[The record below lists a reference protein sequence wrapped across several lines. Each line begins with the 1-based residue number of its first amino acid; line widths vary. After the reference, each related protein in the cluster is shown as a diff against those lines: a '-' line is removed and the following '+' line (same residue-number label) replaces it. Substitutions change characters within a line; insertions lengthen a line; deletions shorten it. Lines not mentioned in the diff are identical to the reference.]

1 MSDPRITLQ
10 ELSEAA
16 GVSPERVRALVDVGI
31 IPDRAGEAPF
41 EAADVHRIRLA
52 QGFEASGLSLE
63 AIGTA
68 IAAGRLSFDFVD
80 TMFGYRAPLAGRTY
94 REVAA
99 DLGVPLETLTL
110 LYAMWGLPRPGPDD
124 VIREDDALIFTE
136 WKALF
141 PPEALNEQLL
151 TQGARLFGEVTSR
164 LADWGMAVYR
174 TYVEAPLLAA
184 EMSPR
189 DTITATSAF
198 AGVSMSTMERQL
210 SWLLRRKLEHTTF
223 QLIVEYVENAV
234 DAGGS
239 VAARGTRPPAI
250 CFVDLSGYTALTEE
264 LGDRAAAERAGR
276 FGTLVQEAAN
286 AHGGNVIKLLGDGA
300 MLLIPDPSEAVS
312 CGLEIVERAAVEGLP
327 AARVGLA
334 AGPVVFQDG
343 DCYGRVVNVA
353 ARIMGKASANQ
364 VVTTGDVVTF
374 TADHAR
380 FESVGPVELKGIAE
394 PIELFVA
401 AGP

>member
-1 MSDPRITLQ
+1 
-10 ELSEAA
+10 
-16 GVSPERVRALVDVGI
+16 
-31 IPDRAGEAPF
+31 
-41 EAADVHRIRLA
+41 
-52 QGFEASGLSLE
+52 
-63 AIGTA
+63 
-68 IAAGRLSFDFVD
+68 
-80 TMFGYRAPLAGRTY
+80 
-94 REVAA
+94 
-99 DLGVPLETLTL
+99 
-110 LYAMWGLPRPGPDD
+110 
-124 VIREDDALIFTE
+124 
-136 WKALF
+136 
-141 PPEALNEQLL
+141 
-151 TQGARLFGEVTSR
+151 
-164 LADWGMAVYR
+164 
-174 TYVEAPLLAA
+174 
-184 EMSPR
+184 
-189 DTITATSAF
+189 
-198 AGVSMSTMERQL
+198 MSTMERQL

-234 DAGGS
+234 EAGGS